1 MGQRTAWNRHN
12 LGQAAPAPDKLNIA
26 ENGYN
31 LLWPITTEAI
41 DNDRNL
47 LPNNPGY

>member
-1 MGQRTAWNRHN
+1 MGQRTARNRYN
-12 LGQAAPAPDKLNIA
+12 LGQATSASDKLNIA

-31 LLWPITTEAI
+31 LLWPITTVAI